1 MNGIEIFNRVIN
13 QKVIQNTKFLSG
25 RKNYLMSFPKFTRQ
39 LKKQERI
46 RTQLLENE
54 DVTVPPILIISI
66 TNDCNLTCSGCYACK
81 QNRIK
86 NDEMTIEDIDRI
98 IGEGIDLGVGFI
110 FIAGGEPLVK
120 KGILDVIK
128 KYHKTIFVMFSN
140 GVLIDDKLIVKM
152 KQMKNLVTT
161 FSLEGNEN
169 STDNRRGSG
178 VYRQVVNTMEKMD
191 KEKILFGTSITVT
204 RNNYDE
210 VTNDKY
216 LSELQ
221 EKGCKVIFLIEYV
234 PCNDDKE
241 LCLTEQQKSD
251 LIVKIKDIEQ
261 KYNMLPIPL
270 PGDEAYFGGCLAAG
284 RGFLHISST
293 GSVEACPFAPYSD
306 MNVKNVPLKTALES
320 KLLATVRDNHHM
332 LEESEGGCALYENK
346 EWVESLLS
354 S

>member
-13 QKVIQNTKFLSG
+13 QNVIQNTKFLAG
-25 RKNYLMSFPKFTRQ
+25 RKNYLMSFPKLTSQ

-46 RTQLLENE
+46 RTQLLKNE

-81 QNRIK
+81 QDRLK

-98 IGEGIDLGVGFI
+98 IGEGIDLGVGFV

-120 KGILDVIK
+120 EGILDVIK
-128 KYHKTIFVMFSN
+128 KYDRTIFVMFSN
-140 GVLIDDKLIVKM
+140 GMLIDDEMIVKM
-152 KQMKNLVTT
+152 KQMKNLVTA
-161 FSLEGNEN
+161 FSLEGNEK

-178 VYRQVVNTMEKMD
+178 VFSQVVNTMEKMD

-210 VTNDKY
+210 VTSDKY
-216 LSELQ
+216 LSEL
-221 EKGCKVIFLIEYV
+221 EAKGCRVIFLIEYV
-234 PCNDDKE
+234 PCNDDKK
-241 LCLTEQQKSD
+241 LCLTEEQKSD
-251 LIVKIKDIEQ
+251 LLVKIEDIEE
-261 KYNMLPIPL
+261 KYNMFPIPL

-306 MNVKNVPLKTALES
+306 MNVKNVSLKIALKS

-332 LEESEGGCALYENK
+332 LEESEGGCALYENN